1 MGDNLFAGL
10 NLDFNMLPDGN
21 AASDRA
27 AYSRPSGHKRH
38 KSNPDFFDH
47 FVPPPAFAPPTGIF
61 SISDMPPLHP
71 EPTSHGN
78 IELTIPEP
86 MPFSQPSNPHGSW
99 AGMSFVDDAEVEN
112 ILRDFLPANEP
123 VQQHTELAQTFHAH
137 QLQENVMDL
146 KHKIR
151 HERHLS
157 NPDNLL
163 HHAQQLRQFQHNPA
177 AASFTDLLSM
187 DEKKPPPPRKQ
198 RVSNR
203 STGLSMDM
211 AQIALNLREENAA
224 AEEAGNRK
232 SYKCGRCG
240 QPKVGHV
247 CTLPDLRNN
256 WSQVDLAITRG
267 MKSWDANSKVLLTSK
282 ASWKAQHPDH
292 KHIL

>member
-10 NLDFNMLPDGN
+10 NLDFNMLPDGTGGG
-21 AASDRA
+21 AS
-27 AYSRPSGHKRH
+27 YGRPSGHKRH
-38 KSNPDFFDH
+38 KSNPDFFNH
-47 FVPPPAFAPPTGIF
+47 FVPPPAFAPPQGIF

-71 EPTSHGN
+71 DSS

-86 MPFSQPSNPHGSW
+86 VPFAQPTNAHGSW
-99 AGMSFVDDAEVEN
+99 QSMSFVDDADMEN
-112 ILRDFLPANEP
+112 ILRDFLPSDEP
-123 VQQHTELAQTFHAH
+123 ARPHAEPAQSFHAH

-163 HHAQQLRQFQHNPA
+163 HHAQQLRQFHANPA
-177 AASFTDLLSM
+177 ATSFTDLLSM
-187 DEKKPPPPRKQ
+187 DEKKPPPARKA
-198 RVSNR
+198 RGNR

-224 AEEAGNRK
+224 AEDAGNRK

-282 ASWKAQHPDH
+282 GAWKAQHPDH